1 MSHTCSGAGG
11 PWLIYKSSVFGWV
24 AEWHKSVSKW
34 LPPSSWLRGHDTRMG
49 EPLIHSQKNGLKPI
63 IVFNNDTIQSYMLWE
78 QCCKSWRR
86 PDDLKYLI
94 ILCLLGR
101 WRRWSK
107 WWRKGAREWWW
118 LWLDHRTILPP
129 HLCQLLT
136 ILCSG
141 FQIDLVACTFVCICT
156 YTHVW
161 SSLSFLFG
169 FILHKCIHTGY
180 SEACFFPTCYMYH
193 VLELFFDTSIK
204 TFFQGILQN
213 IKFFEQKNQRAF
225 PLRKVI
231 CI

>member
-141 FQIDLVACTFVCICT
+141 FQICCLPFQLEASYFVLKEGALLNQLNCGFHRLSTNIKDRGSEFECSVT
-156 YTHVW
+156 YQFRQTWQCCARVVMT
-161 SSLSFLFG
+161 LSFR
-169 FILHKCIHTGY
+169 
-180 SEACFFPTCYMYH
+180 S
-193 VLELFFDTSIK
+193 
-204 TFFQGILQN
+204 
-213 IKFFEQKNQRAF
+213 
-225 PLRKVI
+225 
-231 CI
+231 